1 MILIDVNVLLYA
13 YDQTD
18 PRHDLAARWVE
29 DVMSG
34 VDEVGLALVTILA
47 FLRISTDPRIHEE
60 PREAADAI
68 AVIEGWLAQPN
79 VRIVEPTG
87 RHWSTFARCAS
98 ISSGPRACP
107 VDARSANVDQ
117 CRPVG
122 STTRTFG
129 CAHHP
134 SFQILCTAGFD

>member
-87 RHWSTFARCAS
+87 RHWSTFADLAS
-98 ISSGPRACP
+98 TGQARGPLLMDAHLATLAIEHGATLATADRGFRRFP
-107 VDARSANVDQ
+107 GLRIVD
-117 CRPVG
+117 P
-122 STTRTFG
+122 
-129 CAHHP
+129 
-134 SFQILCTAGFD
+134 TAA